1 MQIFYFFIYNHR
13 SPFRAAYNIPTIFR
27 KHSTSKV
34 DRTKPLPVVNQK
46 IVPSKRHLTD
56 SEVPMHSDHPNV
68 SLADNGSSTPAGEI
82 HSVLSH
88 TFLASDSYVTPSPCD
103 CIPCLNRYRMALS
116 IPHLGRLS
124 HHAGF
129 LPHLRALRQNQTHSW
144 LRHRRG
150 VFHHVAD
157 GVDGVADGVDGRCGK
172 NRLQS
177 YRP

>member
-56 SEVPMHSDHPNV
+56 SEVPMHSDHPDV
-68 SLADNGSSTPAGEI
+68 SLADNGSSTPARRFTLFSRKPSSLPI
-82 HSVLSH
+82 L
-88 TFLASDSYVTPSPCD
+88 VTPSPSD
-103 CIPCLNRYRMALS
+103 CIPCLNRNRMALS

-144 LRHRRG
+144 LRHRGR
-150 VFHHVAD
+150 VFHHV
-157 GVDGVADGVDGRCGK
+157 VDVVDGRCGK